1 MTIEEA
7 NIEDYEILTDI
18 MRRSKAIWG
27 YEKEQLKKWKKEL
40 TISKEYIANNVTFK
54 LCQHNKIIGFYSQ
67 INQGQHLKLDNLFIA
82 PEYIGEG
89 FGGIMLK
96 HFIERAKLISN
107 NKIII
112 LESDPNAEKFYQK
125 HNFKT
130 IGLQETSISNRFM
143 PIMMLSKSNLED
155 IKLFDSK
162 RLFVRHLREGDIEGF
177 YKMQSNPNV
186 MKYIKPPMNY
196 EESKEELN
204 RFISYYKERKL
215 LFRIWAL
222 IEKRT
227 GNFVGICGV
236 YLNENCEFEI
246 AYRLQESNW
255 GKGLGKE
262 IAEKLIDFC
271 FETFDYERLF
281 AYVMEENIGSK
292 KILDK
297 IMNYKGEVKSKE
309 NLSKSFIYEIEKEN
323 WLQQC
328 I

>member
-1 MTIEEA
+1 
-7 NIEDYEILTDI
+7 
-18 MRRSKAIWG
+18 
-27 YEKEQLKKWKKEL
+27 
-40 TISKEYIANNVTFK
+40 
-54 LCQHNKIIGFYSQ
+54 
-67 INQGQHLKLDNLFIA
+67 
-82 PEYIGEG
+82 
-89 FGGIMLK
+89 
-96 HFIERAKLISN
+96 
-107 NKIII
+107 
-112 LESDPNAEKFYQK
+112 
-125 HNFKT
+125 
-130 IGLQETSISNRFM
+130 
-143 PIMMLSKSNLED
+143 
-155 IKLFDSK
+155 
-162 RLFVRHLREGDIEGF
+162 
-177 YKMQSNPNV
+177 

-328 I
+328 V